1 VESTLTNGS
10 EVFAALTNVG
20 LTVNGNTGGLI
31 NTTPPQWIGELIQKV
46 PYSGLWDL
54 VSHDDLTSPNITAF
68 TMTTVPTGGTKGD
81 NGAAVVSTG
90 AKWGPITVPALRWA
104 GGDSFDRTVFDF
116 GLSATAMSS
125 YFRAQLTNYYQWRDA
140 ALITAMT
147 TGLTAV
153 AAEAAPDGSAITD
166 VVNQIVDGVVNVEVK
181 GGGIANLAV
190 VTPAEFKALA
200 KNSREQA
207 PAFLTLDLGAL
218 TQGDLAGKLTV
229 RPDPTAT
236 LATGDVLVANGA
248 GVTGYELPDSPVR
261 AEQVQV
267 SIGNIDVGLFGYAAA
282 IAASTNFFSLVSA
295 PAA

>member
-1 VESTLTNGS
+1 
-10 EVFAALTNVG
+10 
-20 LTVNGNTGGLI
+20 
-31 NTTPPQWIGELIQKV
+31 
-46 PYSGLWDL
+46 
-54 VSHDDLTSPNITAF
+54 
-68 TMTTVPTGGTKGD
+68 MTTVPTGGTKGD

-90 AKWGPITVPALRWA
+90 AKWGPVTTPALRWA
-104 GGDSFDRTVFDF
+104 GADSFDRTVFDF

-125 YFRAQLTNYYQWRDA
+125 YFRAQLMNYYQWRDA
-140 ALITAMT
+140 ALIAAMT
-147 TGLTAV
+147 AGVAST
-153 AAEAAPDGSAITD
+153 AAEAAPTGSAITD
-166 VVNQIVDGVVNVEVK
+166 IVNQIVDGVVNVEVQ

-190 VTPAEFKALA
+190 VTSSEFKSLA

-236 LATGDVLVANGA
+236 LTAGDVLVANGA
-248 GVTGYELPDSPVR
+248 GVTGYELPGSPVR

-267 SIGNIDVGLFGYAAA
+267 NIGNIDVGLFGYAAA
-282 IAASTNFFSLVSA
+282 IRSSANFFSLVTA